1 MAVDA
6 LAAQL
11 DAAKLSASEEEE
23 DSVVLIDDVAEC
35 KTRLT
40 RLLETKEPVAVDFE
54 GVDLCRAGKLC
65 VVQLAPRAGSV
76 LLVDVE
82 VLGEAAFGAGR
93 LRELLE
99 SPMVLK
105 IGYDGRAD
113 SDALWHLHGTRL
125 KNVWDVQVRCP
136 WCSSCKP
143 PQNPSSLLQSRA
155 RPRPT
160 WATSM
165 RPPAA
170 LSYVALLL
178 LCYATGRLQ
187 VAYCTKRDSTLGRG
201 RDRFVK
207 GLGMALQDLPS
218 ITLAERRRMEA
229 LKAAGKKLFAPE
241 LGGSYDVWRARPM
254 PAALVA
260 YCALDVKY
268 LHAMRD
274 AWASYVPD
282 HSMRSIVEKR
292 IAKAIGASAPAKG
305 RQMAIKDWQKDW

>member
-11 DAAKLSASEEEE
+11 DAAKLSASEEEEE

-40 RLLETKEPVAVDFE
+40 RLLEEKEPVAVDFE

-160 WATSM
+160 WATSI
-165 RPPAA
+165 RPPVT
-170 LSYVALLL
+170 LSYVAR
-178 LCYATGRLQ
+178 TPVTRS
-187 VAYCTKRDSTLGRG
+187 RNR
-201 RDRFVK
+201 
-207 GLGMALQDLPS
+207 P
-218 ITLAERRRMEA
+218 
-229 LKAAGKKLFAPE
+229 AAGGLLHQARQHFGA
-241 LGGSYDVWRARPM
+241 WARPLRQR
-254 PAALVA
+254 PR
-260 YCALDVKY
+260 YGTTRPPQ
-268 LHAMRD
+268 HNSGRTT
-274 AWASYVPD
+274 S
-282 HSMRSIVEKR
+282 HG
-292 IAKAIGASAPAKG
+292 GAEG
-305 RQMAIKDWQKDW
+305 GG

>member
-40 RLLETKEPVAVDFE
+40 QLLEEKEPVAVDFE

-143 PQNPSSLLQSRA
+143 LQTQVPPTRA
-155 RPRPT
+155 
-160 WATSM
+160 
-165 RPPAA
+165 
-170 LSYVALLL
+170 
-178 LCYATGRLQ
+178 
-187 VAYCTKRDSTLGRG
+187 
-201 RDRFVK
+201 
-207 GLGMALQDLPS
+207 
-218 ITLAERRRMEA
+218 
-229 LKAAGKKLFAPE
+229 
-241 LGGSYDVWRARPM
+241 
-254 PAALVA
+254 
-260 YCALDVKY
+260 
-268 LHAMRD
+268 
-274 AWASYVPD
+274 VPD
-282 HSMRSIVEKR
+282 HVPP
-292 IAKAIGASAPAKG
+292 GPP
-305 RQMAIKDWQKDW
+305 Q

>member
-40 RLLETKEPVAVDFE
+40 QLLETKEPVAVDFE

-143 PQNPSSLLQSRA
+143 LQIPTPSYTRRA

-170 LSYVALLL
+170 LSYV
-178 LCYATGRLQ
+178 CNR
-187 VAYCTKRDSTLGRG
+187 
-201 RDRFVK
+201 
-207 GLGMALQDLPS
+207 P
-218 ITLAERRRMEA
+218 
-229 LKAAGKKLFAPE
+229 AAGGLLHQARQHFGA
-241 LGGSYDVWRARPM
+241 WARPLRQR
-254 PAALVA
+254 PR
-260 YCALDVKY
+260 YGTTRPPQ
-268 LHAMRD
+268 HNSGRTT
-274 AWASYVPD
+274 S
-282 HSMRSIVEKR
+282 HG
-292 IAKAIGASAPAKG
+292 GAEG
-305 RQMAIKDWQKDW
+305 GG